1 MKNRTICFIG
11 QIDIGENSSK
21 IKMLLTKNL
30 MKFILN
36 GYKCICVDDRL
47 GFDEL
52 SFDTVVKIKKLYVDL
67 SPIKIILYEDTKGT
81 VVKRDKE
88 QYENFCE
95 LSKEADF
102 HNSFYGRTRTKSANK
117 KHIPMIERSSICV
130 TYFNANAD
138 EETLR
143 SLEFAKQKGLKII
156 NIYDEMNNDEL
167 LVDPCKYELYFYEYD
182 FFEEK
187 EKVVPKWDSNQAEIF
202 NELGLNKFVKDRSY
216 TPKKVIEKDKI
227 TFFRLKDKL
236 SLYARQHKGSI
247 RAVVNT
253 EKWEARIDVTLPY
266 FRCVTVEEHNLIKD
280 ITQNTKCFSMLPL
293 KDGGV
298 LWSII
303 IPYFENIE
311 Q

>member
-21 IKMLLTKNL
+21 IKMILAKKM

-36 GYKCICVDDRL
+36 GYKCFCVDDRL

-52 SFDTVVKIKKLYVDL
+52 SFDTVVKLKKLYVDL
-67 SPIKIILYEDTKGT
+67 SPINIVLYEDTKGT
-81 VVKRDKE
+81 IVKRNKE
-88 QYENFCE
+88 HSEKFSE
-95 LSKEADF
+95 LAEEADF
-102 HNSFYGRTRTKSANK
+102 HIAFYGRTRTKTANK

-130 TYFNANAD
+130 TYFDSNVD
-138 EETLR
+138 EETVR
-143 SLEFAKQKGLKII
+143 VIEFAKQQGLKIL
-156 NIYDEMNNDEL
+156 NIYDEMNNDDL
-167 LVDPCKYELYFYEYD
+167 LVEPCKYELYFYEYD

-187 EKVVPKWDSNQAEIF
+187 EKVVPKWDSNQTEIF
-202 NELGLNKFVKDRSY
+202 NELGLAKFVKDRSY
-216 TPKKVIEKDKI
+216 TPKKVIEKDKR

-236 SLYARQHKGSI
+236 TLYARQHKGSI
-247 RAVVNT
+247 SAVVNT

-266 FRCVTVEEHNLIKD
+266 FRCVTVDEHNLIKD
-280 ITQNTKCFSMLPL
+280 ITLNTKCFSMLPL

>member
-1 MKNRTICFIG
+1 MKNSTICFIG

-21 IKMLLTKNL
+21 IKMILAKKM
-30 MKFILN
+30 MKFIIN
-36 GYKCICVDDRL
+36 GYKCFCVDDRL

-52 SFDTVVKIKKLYVDL
+52 SFDVIVKFKKLYVDL
-67 SPIKIILYEDTKGT
+67 QSFNIILHENTRGAI
-81 VVKRDKE
+81 VKRDKE
-88 QYENFCE
+88 HSKVFNE
-95 LSKEADF
+95 LAVEAY
-102 HNSFYGRTRTKSANK
+102 HRNSYYGATRTKTVIP
-117 KHIPMIERSSICV
+117 KHISMIKDSSVCV
-130 TYFNANAD
+130 TYFDSSAD

-143 SLEFAKQKGLKII
+143 SLGFAKQQGLKIL
-156 NIYDEMNNDEL
+156 NLYDEMNNDDL
-167 LVDPCKYELYFYEYD
+167 LVEPCKYELYFYEYD